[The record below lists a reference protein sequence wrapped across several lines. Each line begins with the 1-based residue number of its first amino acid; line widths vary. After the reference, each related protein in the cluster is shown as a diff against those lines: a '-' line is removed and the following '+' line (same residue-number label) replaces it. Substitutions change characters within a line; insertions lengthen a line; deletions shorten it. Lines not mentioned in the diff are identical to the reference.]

1 MTSMLDALTC
11 LAIACLLVV
20 LGAWG
25 RTHADSL
32 VVDAIQGEE
41 REQRIAVLRRGAITC
56 HVVAAVLG
64 LAAFFLI
71 ATR

>member
-1 MTSMLDALTC
+1 MSSILDALTC
-11 LAIACLLVV
+11 LAIGCFLFP

-25 RTHADSL
+25 RSHVSTL

-41 REQRIAVLRRGAITC
+41 RAHRIAVLKRGALTC
-56 HVVAAVLG
+56 QVVAGVFVAV
-64 LAAFFLI
+64 AFVLL

>member
-1 MTSMLDALTC
+1 MSSVLDALTC
-11 LAIACLLVV
+11 LAIGCFLFP

-25 RTHADSL
+25 RSHVNTL

-41 REQRIAVLRRGAITC
+41 RQHRIAVLRRGATTC
-56 HVVAAVLG
+56 QVVAGIFVVV
-64 LAAFFLI
+64 AFYLL

>member
-11 LAIACLLVV
+11 LAIACGLVV
-20 LGAWG
+20 LGTWG
-25 RTHADSL
+25 RSHADTL
-32 VVDAIQGEE
+32 VVDTIQGEE
-41 REQRIAVLRRGAITC
+41 REQRIAVLRRGAVTC
-56 HVVAAVLG
+56 YVVAAVLG

>member
-1 MTSMLDALTC
+1 MSSVLDALTC
-11 LAIACLLVV
+11 LVIGVFLFT

-25 RTHADSL
+25 RSHVSTL

-41 REQRIAVLRRGAITC
+41 RLQRIAVLKRGATTC
-56 HVVAAVLG
+56 QVVAGVFVVV
-64 LAAFFLI
+64 AFFLL